1 MGLFNNLFGSKNKQN
16 MDKKNVE
23 NEVPD
28 EVKKLKSRDRNQD
41 TIYFYNFLQR
51 IKPFAERTL
60 NGYTDAKKNN
70 NEAGIR
76 NWARGLSEGIY
87 VKPSIWYSMGA
98 TINKDWQSY
107 YMDNIKYYQECISRD
122 LINGSYQLS
131 LKILAI
137 GILLDIDKGV
147 FKKISE
153 RYVEEG
159 YEDFI
164 LDSMIHSQYLE
175 HPISS
180 ILQFPDEKYIQKLS
194 EILKSN
200 SNKEAEIIIKDTLD
214 NYFNTRENLQTAYES
229 HKTEFYSGY
238 WAWELGAFVKIMG
251 LDDSSFKDHRF
262 YPYDLVHW
270 QTNK

>member
-1 MGLFNNLFGSKNKQN
+1 MGLFKNLFGSKNKQN

-23 NEVPD
+23 NEIPD
-28 EVKKLKSRDRNQD
+28 EVKELKSRDRNQN

-51 IKPFAERTL
+51 IKPFAERTF

-98 TINKDWQSY
+98 AINKDWQIY

-164 LDSMIHSQYLE
+164 LDSMIHSQYPE
-175 HPISS
+175 HPVSS
-180 ILQFPDEKYIQKLS
+180 ALQFPDEKYIQKLS
-194 EILKSN
+194 DILKSN
-200 SNKEAEIIIKDTLD
+200 SNQEAEAIIKEALE
-214 NYFNTRENLQTAYES
+214 NYFYTRENLQTAYES

-238 WAWELGAFVKIMG
+238 WAWELGALVKIMG
-251 LDDSSFKDHRF
+251 LNDSNFKDHDF

-270 QTNK
+270 RTNR